1 MNWFKQT
8 PPPGSGQFLNVYFFD
23 VNTGFAIGSI
33 GSPAQPFIAKT
44 TNGGE
49 NWNVIPI
56 TISSKELNDQYWFNN
71 STGWIAG
78 YNNLMKTTNGG
89 TNWIAMYS
97 AIPATANGQNQLL
110 SIYFVN
116 SMTGWIG
123 SSNIEKWNIFK
134 TTNGGNNWV
143 FQPNPVSQN
152 YTYAQ
157 INDVRFI
164 SADTGWAVNGS
175 PAGGAIMFTSNG
187 GTNWIIEDGTPTWF
201 DCLSIY
207 QRQKAW
213 CGASLGRVWYT
224 DLILNIKPILSEEP
238 ICYHLYQNYPNPFN
252 PKTKIKFEI
261 SPLSRGLSRWT
272 SGQGVFLIIYD
283 ILGREIATLVNEQLN
298 PGTYEAEFD
307 GTYFPSGTY
316 FYSLSAD
323 GYRETK
329 AMILLK

>member
-224 DLILNIKPILSEEP
+224 DLILKTKSISGELPTHYK
-238 ICYHLYQNYPNPFN
+238 LYENYPNPFN
-252 PKTKIKFEI
+252 PKTKIKFSI
-261 SPLSRGLSRWT
+261 PNSSDLSNSKIT
-272 SGQGVFLIIYD
+272 VYD
-283 ILGREIATLVNEQLN
+283 ILGSEISTLVNEKLS
-298 PGTYEAEFD
+298 PGTYEIEWN
-307 GTYFPSGTY
+307 GSNYPSGTY
-316 FYSLSAD
+316 FYTLTT
-323 GYRETK
+323 GRYRNTK